1 MFFRIIVWMFRE
13 HKKRK
18 KDEKSSGKVQ
28 PRDLGALEREE
39 NLNKDDTDGKP
50 EPKFIKR
57 PKTYDLL
64 CVWGL
69 IETLI
74 LASVMIFKKKDYGVN
89 FMHDLCKNNDCKNF
103 VFNALI
109 YKIVCSILL
118 TIGAKTVSHFSRVFF
133 CVNQNL

>member
-1 MFFRIIVWMFRE
+1 MFRE

-18 KDEKSSGKVQ
+18 KDEKSRKKDQ
-28 PRDLGALEREE
+28 PRDINALERQEKLIDE
-39 NLNKDDTDGKP
+39 SDGKP
-50 EPKFIKR
+50 EPQFIKR

-74 LASVMIFKKKDYGVN
+74 LASVMIFRKKDYSVN
-89 FMHDLCKNNDCKNF
+89 FMHGLCKNDNCKNF
-103 VFNALI
+103 VLNALI

-118 TIGAKTVSHFSRVFF
+118 TIGAKTVSHSSRCF
-133 CVNQNL
+133 

>member
-1 MFFRIIVWMFRE
+1 MFRE

-18 KDEKSSGKVQ
+18 KDKKSRKKDQ
-28 PRDLGALEREE
+28 PRDIDALEREE
-39 NLNKDDTDGKP
+39 KLSDDTDGKS

-74 LASVMIFKKKDYGVN
+74 LAGVMIFRRKDYGVN
-89 FMHDLCKNNDCKNF
+89 FMHDLCKNSNCKNF
-103 VFNALI
+103 VLNALI

-118 TIGAKTVSHFSRVFF
+118 TIGAKTVSHSSRFFSV
-133 CVNQNL
+133 